1 MGTAKMATVTASVGT
16 VFGRGQA
23 LLSRFA
29 SMRVSVRLTILSC
42 VLLGL
47 LAVTN
52 GLGVYGLSV
61 VSKALTNSYE
71 ERTVPMVAMGKAID
85 ELNKAKS
92 SMYLAMEAQYQN
104 TTDEYLAKMK
114 KAERVALQNMEL
126 QLEKLQTP
134 EEKKHEEVYKA
145 RLAAYLAAKQTVI
158 KTFVD
163 DADRP
168 GAMVI
173 FRNDYSNSFDG
184 LIDSI
189 NALFKYQDEK
199 AAADFKEAS
208 GKSATI
214 RGLNLMFTGIGFVV
228 AALLSFLI
236 ITSIVSPLKK
246 AIEIAEKISVG
257 NLTSEIRVGES
268 GKDETARLMRSLADM
283 QSSLQQV
290 IRGIRDSA
298 TVLSAST
305 STLSDSF
312 SVVADGSEQ
321 QSDAAQAIASAV
333 EQMTVSF
340 DQVNHNTQSAL
351 EKAEN
356 AVAVSAVGQAKVSRA
371 EHDINKI
378 VDAVQDAGKSIESL
392 GRYSQEINGIA
403 AVIKEIADQ
412 TNLLALNAAIEAARA
427 GEHGRGFAVV
437 ADEVRKLAEKT
448 TQATGSIQTVLKT
461 VQTETGR
468 AANAMVVSSQQVT
481 IGAEAVGE
489 LIPTF
494 NELIEGS
501 ETSRNDLN
509 DLANSTK
516 EQALTSSSI
525 AQSVE
530 RIADMVERNNQGIAS
545 TNKTVHELERLAAE
559 LQEAVGHFVL

>member
-1 MGTAKMATVTASVGT
+1 MATSLTMVWTRAQSII
-16 VFGRGQA
+16 
-23 LLSRFA
+23 SRFA

-47 LAVTN
+47 LGVTN
-52 GLGVYGLSV
+52 LLGVLGLTQ
-61 VSKALTNSYE
+61 VSKALTTSYE
-71 ERTVPMVAMGKAID
+71 DRTVPMVAMGKAID

-114 KAERVALQNMEL
+114 KAERTAQENMAL
-126 QLEKLQTP
+126 QLEKLQSP
-134 EEKKHEEVYKA
+134 KEKQLGDAYKA
-145 RLAAYLAAKQTVI
+145 KLAAYLAAKQSVLT
-158 KTFVD
+158 TFVD

-173 FRNDYSNSFDG
+173 FRNDYSNAFDA
-184 LIDSI
+184 LMISI
-189 NALFKYQDEK
+189 NDLFKYQDEQAASEFK
-199 AAADFKEAS
+199 SASGNAAA
-208 GKSATI
+208 I
-214 RGLNLMFTGIGFVV
+214 RGFNLTVTGIGFLV
-228 AALLSFLI
+228 AALLSYLI
-236 ITSIVSPLKK
+236 IRSIVNPLKK
-246 AIEIAEKISVG
+246 AIEIAEKISQG
-257 NLTSEIRVGES
+257 DLTSFIQKSEES
-268 GKDETARLMRSLADM
+268 KDETARLMRSLDQM

-298 TVLSAST
+298 SVLSAST
-305 STLSDSF
+305 SSLSHSF
-312 SVVADGSEQ
+312 SIVADGSEQ
-321 QSDAAQAIASAV
+321 QSEAAQAIASAV
-333 EQMTVSF
+333 EEMTVSF

-356 AVAVSAVGQAKVSRA
+356 AVTVSAKGQAEVARA

-481 IGAEAVGE
+481 IGAEAVGA

-501 ETSRNDLN
+501 EISRNDLN

-516 EQALTSSSI
+516 EQAITSSSI

-530 RIADMVERNNQGIAS
+530 RIADMVERNNIGIS
-545 TNKTVHELERLAAE
+545 DTNKTVQELERLSAE
-559 LQEAVGHFVL
+559 LEDAVGRFVL